1 MSHDQNDS
9 FSFNLIELNIVLFFF
24 SSFGYPDPTYLV
36 RVTEELREKGIT
48 AD

>member
-1 MSHDQNDS
+1 M
-9 FSFNLIELNIVLFFF
+9 FFIIMVFFF
-24 SSFGYPDPTYLV
+24 SFGYPDPTYLV

>member
-1 MSHDQNDS
+1 MMARWDCCCGTHTDAVMAFLASSD
-9 FSFNLIELNIVLFFF
+9 
-24 SSFGYPDPTYLV
+24 SFGYPDPTYLV